1 MENQNNSSLNSL
13 DNKIQEKDFQD
24 LLQRNHQIVDTRVT
38 GLLQQ
43 NFTLVEKFFTK
54 RDLAKLVS
62 NANLQEAKT
71 EVDFRHNLLSLSA
84 DFKLQAL
91 TEKYDNWLK
100 VIKVE
105 YRQQFTAFVT
115 DRQEKL
121 RKTIYEQRAVFLSD
135 IRREY
140 ETLEKNKDLPA
151 VYAPL
156 KAQIELET
164 SEYFTWLNSLM
175 KNFMDITEQKISDY
189 NKE

>member
-1 MENQNNSSLNSL
+1 MDNQNNSSLNSL

-24 LLQRNHQIVDTRVT
+24 LLQKNHQVVGSKVT

-43 NFTLVEKFFTK
+43 NFSIVEKFFTK
-54 RDLAKLVS
+54 RDLAKLVN

-71 EVDFRHNLLSLSA
+71 EIDFRHNLLSLSA

-91 TEKYDNWLK
+91 TEKYDDWLK

-115 DRQEKL
+115 ERQEQL
-121 RKTIYEQRAVFLSD
+121 RQTIYTRRATFLKD
-135 IRREY
+135 IRKEY
-140 ETLEKNKDLPA
+140 ETLEENKDLPT

-164 SEYFTWLNSLM
+164 GEYFSWLNSLM

>member
-1 MENQNNSSLNSL
+1 MDIQNNSNFNSL
-13 DNKIQEKDFQD
+13 DNKIKEKDFQD
-24 LLQRNHQIVDTRVT
+24 LLQKNHQIVGAKVT

-43 NFTLVEKFFTK
+43 NFTIVEKFFTK
-54 RDLAKLVS
+54 RDLAKLVN

-115 DRQEKL
+115 ERQEQL
-121 RKTIYEQRAVFLSD
+121 RKTIFDKRKIFLSD
-135 IRREY
+135 IRKEY
-140 ETLEKNKDLPA
+140 ELLEENKDLPE
-151 VYAPL
+151 VYEDL
-156 KAQIELET
+156 RGQIKSET
-164 SEYFTWLNSLM
+164 HQYFEWLNLLM
-175 KNFMDITEQKISDY
+175 TNFMKITEEKINEY
-189 NKE
+189 NKS